1 MPCRGPVADFLFF
14 FTIQTFPVYFYTMMT
29 GGTMPK
35 YWAICYI
42 SFYDKALDKS
52 RVVKKAS
59 Y

>member
-1 MPCRGPVADFLFF
+1 M
-14 FTIQTFPVYFYTMMT
+14 IQTFRGYFYTIMT

-52 RVVKKAS
+52 RIVKKAS